1 MAYDRPMFA
10 TLAGGYPGGESTDL
24 AARLRRILDDQQE
37 AGLALLTDGSVRWAD
52 PFAELG
58 AALVRPGATRAH
70 RDGPLTVDAWSAAQ
84 EAAGDLPVKQCL
96 PGPFTLGRR
105 LAPDPASVDALT
117 QSLADALADELAD
130 LAAAGCV
137 FIQVDEP
144 DAVAIGAD
152 PDERRR
158 FVEAHHRLLAGR
170 GSSAAGGSDSGSAG
184 SGGSHVSLAIVG
196 GSADGAGTETIFA
209 PVYDSHLFD
218 LIDGSDNWRLITRA
232 PPERGIVVGALDI
245 RPGSDDDAAL
255 LVWAIGYAAS
265 SGRGETRVGLAPS
278 GDLRALPIEAARAKL
293 AVLGEV
299 ARLIERRDEE
309 PIAAGL
315 DPRAVDKRSA
325 ALGRWRAHAPDLGD
339 RDG

>member
-10 TLAGGYPGGESTDL
+10 TLSGGYPAGEPADL
-24 AARLRRILDDQQE
+24 ATRLRRILDDQRD

-58 AALVRPGATRAH
+58 GALVRPGADRAS
-70 RDGPLTVDAWSAAQ
+70 RDGPLTVDAWRVAQ
-84 EAAGDLPVKQCL
+84 GVAGELPVKQCL
-96 PGPFTLGRR
+96 PGPYTLGRR
-105 LAPDPASVDALT
+105 LAPDEASRDGLT
-117 QSLADALADELAD
+117 QALAETLADELAD

-152 PDERRR
+152 SDERRR
-158 FVEAHHRLLAGR
+158 FVDAQARLLARR
-170 GSSAAGGSDSGSAG
+170 GPDGPDGAGP
-184 SGGSHVSLAIVG
+184 HLSLAIVG
-196 GSADGAGTETIFA
+196 GSADAAGPETIFA
-209 PVYDSHLFD
+209 SAYDSHLFD
-218 LIDGSDNWRLITRA
+218 LIDGPDNWRLIAHA
-232 PPERGIVVGALDI
+232 PPARGIVVGALDV
-245 RPGSDDDAAL
+245 RAGSDDDPAL

-278 GDLRALPIEAARAKL
+278 GDLRALSVPAARAKL

-299 ARLIERRDEE
+299 ARLIERRDQE
-309 PIAAGL
+309 PIAGAL
-315 DPRAVDKRSA
+315 DPRSVDKRSA
-325 ALGRWRAHAPDLGD
+325 ALGRWHAPAPDLGD